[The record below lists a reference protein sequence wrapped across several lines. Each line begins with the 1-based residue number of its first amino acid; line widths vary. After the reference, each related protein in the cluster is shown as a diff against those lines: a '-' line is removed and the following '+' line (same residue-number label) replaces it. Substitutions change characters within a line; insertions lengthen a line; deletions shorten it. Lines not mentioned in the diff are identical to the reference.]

1 MLVFLINAN
10 VEVSSVVLSF
20 GVEPVHLAVG
30 KRFSMYSRLSLN
42 AHLCKTDT

>member
-10 VEVSSVVLSF
+10 VEVSSVVLSC

-42 AHLCKTDT
+42 GHLCKTNT